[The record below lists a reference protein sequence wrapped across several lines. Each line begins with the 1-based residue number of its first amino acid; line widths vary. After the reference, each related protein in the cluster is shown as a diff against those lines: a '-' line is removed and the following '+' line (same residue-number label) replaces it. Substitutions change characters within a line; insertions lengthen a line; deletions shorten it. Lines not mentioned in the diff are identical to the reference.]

1 MSGPFDKARYAA
13 LLEGLE
19 ISEIRKSELERTL
32 RFDSEFFL
40 HRYREVQAKLACQKL
55 KTIPK
60 LVDVSDGNHFSISDD
75 FVDDGIPYYRGQ
87 DVVGHFFIEQSAPVH
102 IPQPSF
108 DRPYMMRSH
117 LKKGDVLLSIVGT
130 IGELSLVTQDRPA
143 TCSCKLA
150 ILRPR
155 AKSISPEY
163 LAVFLRS
170 RYGRG
175 QIERLTRGAIQMSF
189 LLEDMDQAVIPRF
202 SPAFEEAID
211 KTVRQSHVQLNDAE
225 EKMHTAEQTL
235 IAALGLADWH
245 PPEPLTY
252 THFRKEVFEAKRL
265 DSEYFSPKFEA
276 LKSELELRHTLK
288 TLQSIGDVLKG
299 VTVAYSDEGQFP
311 IIRSGD
317 LSDISVDDRFKRS
330 SEVNDI
336 FYLKKGDILL
346 ASIGFGAIGKVQV
359 FDREGRYGTVS
370 EVTVVRQHY
379 FNSYYLAAYLRSVA
393 GQMQIERYIT
403 GATGQLHLYPKDV
416 AKIFVPVIPVAQ
428 QRYFE
433 TLALQA
439 ASSKSE
445 ARALLSRAQ
454 RAVEIAI
461 EEDEAS
467 ALRFLKEK
475 GV

>member
-1 MSGPFDKARYAA
+1 MSGPFDKAHYAA

-19 ISEIRKSELERTL
+19 LSEIRKSALLLDNVYL
-32 RFDSEFFL
+32 RFDSEFHRKEYYRAITATRRNGAEQFGDSQPLIIHPVEIKRDYVEEGTWFFRAQNLRAMQIDESDKVFVSSDDAKSLIRNQIDNGDVVITRSGANRGDCAFFDSPVPAIASSHTFIVRSTKWNHAFL
-40 HRYREVQAKLACQKL
+40 VAFLNSKYGKLQIDKGVYGAAQPEIAPYYL
-55 KTIPK
+55 KSIWIPK
-60 LVDVSDGNHFSISDD
+60 LSKRFQND
-75 FVDDGIPYYRGQ
+75 
-87 DVVGHFFIEQSAPVH
+87 
-102 IPQPSF
+102 
-108 DRPYMMRSH
+108 
-117 LKKGDVLLSIVGT
+117 
-130 IGELSLVTQDRPA
+130 
-143 TCSCKLA
+143 
-150 ILRPR
+150 
-155 AKSISPEY
+155 
-163 LAVFLRS
+163 
-170 RYGRG
+170 
-175 QIERLTRGAIQMSF
+175 IERLFRKSCALKQG
-189 LLEDMDQAVIPRF
+189 VITHL
-202 SPAFEEAID
+202 A
-211 KTVRQSHVQLNDAE
+211 N
-225 EKMHTAEQTL
+225 AEQTL
-235 IAALGLADWH
+235 LAALGLADWH